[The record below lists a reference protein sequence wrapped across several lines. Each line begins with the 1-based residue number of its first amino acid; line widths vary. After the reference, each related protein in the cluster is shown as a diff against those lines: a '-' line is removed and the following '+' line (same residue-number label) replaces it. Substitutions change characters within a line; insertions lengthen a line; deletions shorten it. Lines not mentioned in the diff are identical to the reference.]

1 MLNRTAFFLGCFL
14 SSLSFAAQPLSLHKR
29 SVVHATVSAIPQT
42 SQDSIHVGTLTLHHC
57 PDAPAY
63 CGMVERALDPTG
75 AVDGAIE
82 VHFEFYPHT
91 DHSQQPLET
100 IVAAEGGPGFATTGS
115 RAQYLGLFAPLFD
128 RRDLLLVD
136 ERGTGKSQAVNCP
149 LLQSEPN
156 PRFPGIKA
164 CSAQLGDTRY
174 LYGSGLAADD
184 MAAIL
189 DALAIPVVNLYGDSY
204 GTYFAQT
211 FAGRHPDRL
220 RSVIL
225 DSAYPVRG
233 LSPWYP
239 EIAITARFAFDAVCR
254 RSPSCSSLP
263 GKSLGRIQQLLDSLR
278 ANPVT
283 GWAHDGNGT
292 LRRTRADATSLAYL
306 MVSNLTQS
314 VVYRELDPAARA
326 YLEQGDS
333 APLLRLLA
341 ENQVAAGSGGAG
353 NPYNSYSQAM
363 FVGVSCQDYPQ
374 IYDMNLAQPE
384 RHLQRDQ
391 ALADK
396 QKNDPNVYA
405 PFTVPEFDR
414 VTLDTSVLDLCLD
427 WEAPAVTP
435 PYPPGQPVP
444 PQAHFT
450 SAPVL
455 VLSGDLDSLTP
466 ALQGAEAARLFQN
479 GRQII
484 VESSFHV
491 TAAGDQ
497 DNCAS
502 EIAVRFVRNLDPGD
516 ATCAK
521 HIAEVHLVP
530 RFAATAQELDPAVA
544 IKGNQGTDADLRIAA
559 ATAYT
564 LGDVLARWWVNS
576 TGDGVGFRGGR
587 FHFSGATNLSF
598 FQLNKMQFVEDVQV
612 SGKMQWD
619 FNYPGGVLAHVH
631 VDGGANETGELF
643 FSWNSHAPLAQATI
657 TGHLGS
663 RRISATM
670 YAP

>member
-1 MLNRTAFFLGCFL
+1 MLKRLSYPFVCVLL
-14 SSLSFAAQPLSLHKR
+14 SSVCFAAPPSLHKHR
-29 SVVHATVSAIPQT
+29 GIDPLPQSA
-42 SQDSIHVGTLTLHHC
+42 QDSIVVGELLLHHC

-63 CGMVERALDPTG
+63 CGSVERALDPTG
-75 AVDGAIE
+75 TVGGTIE

-91 DHSQQPLET
+91 DHSQQALEP

-149 LLQSEPN
+149 LLQREPN
-156 PRFPGIKA
+156 PQFPGIKT

-189 DALAIPVVNLYGDSY
+189 EALAIPVINLYGDSY

-211 FAGRHPDRL
+211 FAGRHPERL

-239 EIAITARFAFDAVCR
+239 EIAITARFAFDAACR
-254 RSPSCSSLP
+254 RSSSCSALP
-263 GKSLGRIQQLLDSLR
+263 GKSLDRIQRLLDSLR
-278 ANPVT
+278 VNPVI
-283 GWAHDGNGT
+283 GWAHDGNGN

-341 ENQVAAGSGGAG
+341 ENQVAAASGGAG

-374 IYDMNLAQPE
+374 IYDMNLAQPA

-391 ALADK
+391 ALAEE
-396 QKNDPNVYA
+396 QKRHPNVYA
-405 PFTVPEFDR
+405 PFTVAEFDH

-427 WEAPAVTP
+427 WEAPAVAP

-444 PQAHFT
+444 PHAQFT
-450 SAPVL
+450 KAPVL

-466 ALQGAEAARLFQN
+466 ALQGREAARLFQN
-479 GRQII
+479 GRQVI
-484 VESSFHV
+484 VQNSFHV

-502 EIAVRFVRNLDPGD
+502 EIAVRFVRDLDRGD
-516 ATCAK
+516 TTCTS

-530 RFAATAQELDPAVA
+530 RFATKAQELEPAIA
-544 IKGNQGTDADLRIAA
+544 MKGNQGTDADLRVVA
-559 ATAYT
+559 ATAYS
-564 LGDVLARWWVNS
+564 LGDALARWWVNVS
-576 TGDGVGFRGGR
+576 GDGVGFRGGT
-587 FHFSGATNLSF
+587 FHYSGATNLTF
-598 FQLNKMQFVEDVQV
+598 FQLDRVKFVDDAEV

-619 FNYPGGVLAHVH
+619 FNYPGGVIGHVH
-631 VDGGANETGELF
+631 VDGGVNESGELSF
-643 FSWNSHAPLAQATI
+643 AWNSHVPRAQAVV
-657 TGHLGS
+657 TGRIGG
-663 RRISATM
+663 RRIAATM